1 MMLNGIRNFLQI
13 INDNWVTI
21 CVILGL
27 IVSLYTKIKNY
38 IGKSDEEKIAIAKK
52 QIQETMLKM
61 ITTAEIDFADWN
73 EAGTIKRAQVIRDIY
88 ERYPILEKAVDQDEV
103 IAWIDEEINNS
114 LKTLR
119 KIVKEN
125 TKSDGQVENAD

>member
-125 TKSDGQVENAD
+125 TKSDGQVEDSN

>member
-1 MMLNGIRNFLQI
+1 
-13 INDNWVTI
+13 
-21 CVILGL
+21 
-27 IVSLYTKIKNY
+27 
-38 IGKSDEEKIAIAKK
+38 
-52 QIQETMLKM
+52 MLKM

>member
-73 EAGTIKRAQVIRDIY
+73 EAGEIKRAQVVST
-88 ERYPILEKAVDQDEV
+88 ILEAFPV
-103 IAWIDEEINNS
+103 ISRVTNQEEIISFIDEQINES

>member
-73 EAGTIKRAQVIRDIY
+73 EAGEIKRAQVVST
-88 ERYPILEKAVDQDEV
+88 ILEAFPV
-103 IAWIDEEINNS
+103 ISRVTNQEEIISFIDEQINES

-125 TKSDGQVENAD
+125 TKSDGQVENAV